1 MKLIKKRIYHFFLII
16 CLILLTSCASQINGV
31 LRQGGAANL
40 HVEAALEPRIT
51 ILIRSLQSMMGEAGS
66 GLILDGPA
74 ISLSLAASDGVSS
87 VSLENTGPQ
96 AIRGNIAVNNIE
108 DFLSVSGKRFITYN
122 ERVSGSSSSGSI
134 HIYLDKETAPELIA
148 MLSSEA
154 IEYLTALM
162 APAVLG
168 EDISKD
174 EYLMLV
180 GSLYGRPIAGEIS
193 TSMIRAIIEFPGSIT
208 SIRGGTANRNQAVFT
223 VPLLDLLVLETPI
236 SLEAGW

>member
-1 MKLIKKRIYHFFLII
+1 MHI
-16 CLILLTSCASQINGV
+16 
-31 LRQGGAANL
+31 
-40 HVEAALEPRIT
+40 EAALEPRIT
-51 ILIRSLQSMMGEAGS
+51 ILIRSLQSMMGDGS
-66 GLILDGPA
+66 GLILDGSA

-96 AIRGNIAVNNIE
+96 AIRGNIAVSNIE
-108 DFLSVSGKRFITYN
+108 DFLSVSGRRFISYN
-122 ERVSGSSSSGSI
+122 EVISGSRSSGSI

-148 MLSSEA
+148 MLSPEA
-154 IEYLTALM
+154 VEYLTALM

-180 GSLYGRPIAGEIS
+180 SSLYGRPIAGEIS
-193 TSMIRAIIEFPGSIT
+193 SSMIRAQIDFPGTIT
-208 SIRGGTANRNQAVFT
+208 SIRGGTANGNMAVFT
-223 VPLLDLLVLETPI
+223 VALLDLLVLETPI